1 MEVASSQLHLFS
13 SLSALLTCIDLE
25 LSSFSAYVIRV
36 ASLLGT
42 LVQPDPS
49 CLTGFYG
56 AVHMKFCLFG
66 QLPTTTTT
74 MTLRVP
80 SRKEKKNRKKKEKVK
95 CNFGSYCYLEICK
108 REHAYK

>member
-74 MTLRVP
+74 TMTLRVP
-80 SRKEKKNRKKKEKVK
+80 SRKEKKKQKEERKSKM
-95 CNFGSYCYLEICK
+95 
-108 REHAYK
+108 